1 MPTIRER
8 NGRFQA
14 QVRIKEG
21 GKVVYEESAT
31 FDTYKKANFWG
42 LKLEESIAKDGYTS
56 RKSTTTVADLMD
68 MHEKYLTKIGRP
80 TRAILGRYKNLKQ
93 ADFANMPAA
102 KVTSADLIE
111 WASDFREGR
120 SPATVL
126 NHLMAMSA
134 LFRAGPVAH
143 RVDSDV
149 RVVAAA
155 ISHLKQLGVAAVSEE
170 RDRRVTD
177 EEIEAISNRHAL
189 LYGVTIPLET
199 IMRLLVA
206 LPRRRTE
213 LLNARWENYD
223 AAEGTL
229 KLVDT
234 KHPTKPRT
242 EVVPVPPLAAEILA
256 KLPRISPLI
265 LPYKPDSVS
274 KAMLRSAELLGI
286 KDITLHDL
294 RHEGISRLFSAG
306 LRIEHVA
313 TISGHLSWGT
323 LKRYTHLK
331 PSDVLGQFT

>member
-8 NGRFQA
+8 NGRFQS

-21 GKVVYEESAT
+21 GKIVYEESAT
-31 FDTYKKANFWG
+31 FDTERQATFWG
-42 LKLEESIAKDGYTS
+42 LKLEESIAKTGYAS
-56 RKSTTTVADLMD
+56 RKSTITVSDLMD
-68 MHEKYLTKIGRP
+68 KHLKYLTKIGRP
-80 TRAILGRYKNLKQ
+80 TMAILGRYRNLKKAEF
-93 ADFANMPAA
+93 ADKPVA

-111 WASDFREGR
+111 WASDFRDGR

-143 RVDSDV
+143 GVESDV

-155 ISHLKQLGVAAVSEE
+155 ISHLKQLGVAAVSEGRE
-170 RDRRVTD
+170 RRVTD
-177 EEIEAISNRHAL
+177 AEIEAISNHHAL
-189 LYGVTIPLET
+189 SYETKIPLGT

-213 LLNARWENYD
+213 LLSALWANYD
-223 AAEGTL
+223 ADAGTL

-242 EVVPVPPLAAEILA
+242 EIVPVPPLAAKILA
-256 KLPRISPLI
+256 KLPRTSPLI
-265 LPYKPDSVS
+265 LPHKPDSVS

-286 KDITLHDL
+286 SDITLHDL
-294 RHEGISRLFSAG
+294 RHEGISRLFAAG

-331 PSDVLGQFT
+331 PSDVLAQFT